1 MFDLG
6 LGPRYTRQSD
16 AILAQ
21 KAKIAQKRSSSV
33 KFTSNTLIQKIN
45 IIKGLVDTYFKDTK
59 DDYLLIN
66 SEELLTNY
74 IEQSIKEG
82 ICAIDTETTGLDPI
96 MDNIAGF
103 SIYTP
108 GLKSGYVPINHISY
122 MTGQLLKNQISID
135 FIKEQFQRLIDHN
148 VKFVF
153 HNAKF
158 DIRVIKNHIG
168 LVLPAYWDTMVG
180 AMILNENEPHG
191 LKPLWD
197 KYCSDTDQ
205 VSGDYETLFK
215 GLPFT
220 YVPPMI
226 GYFYASADTKKT
238 FDLYLFQKQFLD
250 PEDCNF
256 NKERYSGL
264 SNIFRNVDMPM
275 VDVLAEVEENGV
287 CINEEFAI
295 KLSDE
300 YTQKLEGIK
309 QKFQNICES
318 YKDKIDSFRFAH
330 QKSIKL
336 SNPINIASPTQVAV
350 LLYDILEIPPVNKKK
365 PRDTGE
371 DVLKEL
377 NLPITDVILEYRGAA
392 KLLSTYIN
400 KLPAEVKPKTGRL
413 HGRFSLTTAVTGR
426 LASSDPNLQN
436 IPSRKGKEIRKM
448 FIPSPGGFVFISGDY
463 SQQEPRILA
472 QVSGDEH
479 LIRAYMEGK
488 DVYAWIAS
496 VAFNKPYEEC
506 LEFRPDGTVNKEGK
520 ERRAQIKAIVLGIM
534 YSKGVDAIAQDLG
547 ITKKRAQEI
556 YDTFFTAFPKV
567 KLFVDQTQQ
576 KARDYGYVETLGGRK
591 RRLPDMQLPKYEFS
605 LIGNAPTN
613 FNPLFDDDDDDSEVS
628 FEVSPTDINYYTQKL
643 NRAYGFQKMK
653 IKEEARDK
661 GILIKDNTM
670 KIADA
675 ERQCVNAVIQ
685 GSAAVITKLAMI
697 MIHKDKELRDLGYRT
712 LLTVHDEING
722 ECPYENRELVKQRVC
737 KLMIDAAA
745 QICSIPMKV
754 DPCVEVAWSLECDD
768 KFVNSLKE
776 AYEKS
781 KSIDQVSKDFYIDPV
796 LVDKILNNKD

>member
-6 LGPRYTRQSD
+6 LNLRYTRESD

-21 KAKIAQKRSSSV
+21 KAKVAQKRASAV
-33 KFTSNTLIQKIN
+33 KLTSNSLMEKVG
-45 IIKGLVDTYFKDTK
+45 IIKSLVDTYFKDTK
-59 DDYLLIN
+59 DDYILITNNDDLIN
-66 SEELLTNY
+66 YFDHVIN
-74 IEQSIKEG
+74 QG

-103 SIYTP
+103 SIYAA
-108 GLKSGYVPINHISY
+108 GLKSAYVPINHISY
-122 MTGQLLKNQISID
+122 ITGQLLDKQVSADIV
-135 FIKEQFQRLIDHN
+135 KEQFERLVKNN
-148 VKFVF
+148 VKLVF

-158 DIRVIKNHIG
+158 DIRVIKNHLGI
-168 LVLPAYWDTMVG
+168 VLPAYWDTLIG

-197 KYCSDTDQ
+197 KYCSNTSET
-205 VSGDYETLFK
+205 SGDYETLFK

-220 YVPPMI
+220 YVPPTI
-226 GYFYASADTKKT
+226 GYYYAAGDTKKT
-238 FDLYLFQKQFLD
+238 FDLYLFQKPFLD
-250 PEDCNF
+250 STDPNF
-256 NKERYSGL
+256 KECYSGI

-275 VDVLAEVEENGV
+275 VDVLVQVEETGV
-287 CINEEFAI
+287 CINEDFAR
-295 KLSDE
+295 KLSEE
-300 YTQKLEGIK
+300 YTQKLDKIK
-309 QKFQNICES
+309 QDFENLCES

-330 QKSIKL
+330 QRTVKL
-336 SNPINIASPTQVAV
+336 AETINIASPTQVAI
-350 LLYDILEIPPVNKKK
+350 LLYDILGIAPVNKKK
-365 PRDTGE
+365 PRDTSE
-371 DVLKEL
+371 DTLKEI
-377 NLPITDVILEYRGAA
+377 NLPITEVILEYRTVA

-436 IPSRKGKEIRKM
+436 IPSRRGKEIRKM
-448 FIPSPGGFVFISGDY
+448 FVPSSNGYVFISGDY

-472 QVSGDEH
+472 QVSQDEH
-479 LIRAYMEGK
+479 LIQAYLEGK

-547 ITKKRAQEI
+547 ITKKQAQQI
-556 YDTFFTAFPKV
+556 YDTFFNAFPKV
-567 KLFVDQTQQ
+567 KFFVDQTQQ
-576 KARDYGYVETLGGRK
+576 KARDFGYVETLGGRK

-613 FNPLFDDDDDDSEVS
+613 FNPLFDEDDSDVS
-628 FEVSPTDINYYTQKL
+628 FEVSAQDKQYYTQKL
-643 NRAYGFQKMK
+643 NRAYGFQRLK
-653 IKEEARDK
+653 IKEEAREK

-697 MIHKDKELRDLGYRT
+697 MIHKDEILKDLGYHT

-722 ECPYENRELVKQRVC
+722 ECPYENREEVKARVC

-768 KFVNSLKE
+768 KLVQALE
-776 AYEKS
+776 QAYEKC
-781 KSIDQVSKDFYIDPV
+781 KSVEQVSKDFYIDKV
-796 LVDKILNNKD
+796 LVQKILNKD